1 MKRLI
6 CCPLAA
12 AVAVACFG
20 FNTYAQRSPG
30 EVDWGQFASI
40 SKGGEFVEVQVKSN
54 LLSLAAKLVEKQQP
68 DVARLIRSVQ
78 LIHVNVVGLTDEN
91 RDEIQKRVTKFR
103 DSLDAQGWDRNVN
116 VRDKNGEDVGVFTKT
131 RGGDALAGLAVT
143 VTDGKD
149 VVLVNIVGDIRPD
162 QIAAL
167 GESLNIKPLK
177 NIGKAIK
184 DSEKEAPSA
193 GAADKEKEDT
203 DSAR

>member
-1 MKRLI
+1 M
-6 CCPLAA
+6 
-12 AVAVACFG
+12 
-20 FNTYAQRSPG
+20 
-30 EVDWGQFASI
+30 
-40 SKGGEFVEVQVKSN
+40 
-54 LLSLAAKLVEKQQP
+54 
-68 DVARLIRSVQ
+68 
-78 LIHVNVVGLTDEN
+78 
-91 RDEIQKRVTKFR
+91 
-103 DSLDAQGWDRNVN
+103 
-116 VRDKNGEDVGVFTKT
+116 RDKNGEDVGVFTKT

-177 NIGKAIK
+177 DIGKAIK